1 MLVKSCPQRRPAANI
16 NETNAAAPFR
26 RAFYAVSGGQE
37 RPTRFYRSAAKTDEQ
52 RCANR
57 YGFTSISKPA
67 VLSPLNNSAQAER
80 RRCSFGTAS
89 MLFRQRPRAPPAAAR
104 TRQHKQADKRR
115 RAISLRLPYRFGG
128 GQGYIPTPR
137 RRSSSVKSRTGI
149 DLPILHG
156 NAAVP
161 KAAVR
166 PSPPTPP
173 NDGTKKDRTSTAVRS
188 CIEFLWLALRSPRPA
203 GDGGLRPLSGSGNP
217 KAAKRRSLVA
227 LLFRSP
233 APNARRAKSFF
244 DRRRTGA

>member
-37 RPTRFYRSAAKTDEQ
+37 RPTRFSRSAAKTDEQ

-104 TRQHKQADKRR
+104 TRHHKQADKRR
-115 RAISLRLPYRFGG
+115 RSRLYSNAAPPKQQRKKPDGNRFADSAR
-128 GQGYIPTPR
+128 QC
-137 RRSSSVKSRTGI
+137 RRSKSGRAAI
-149 DLPILHG
+149 PADPAERRHKKRPDKHRCPILH
-156 NAAVP
+156 
-161 KAAVR
+161 
-166 PSPPTPP
+166 
-173 NDGTKKDRTSTAVRS
+173 
-188 CIEFLWLALRSPRPA
+188 
-203 GDGGLRPLSGSGNP
+203 
-217 KAAKRRSLVA
+217 
-227 LLFRSP
+227 
-233 APNARRAKSFF
+233 
-244 DRRRTGA
+244 